1 MLRKNAKRIVIAL
14 LLPVGAILFYSLS
27 LIPGLVEHFYSNGV
41 AKFFI
46 SAVSI
51 VTGAIPVSV
60 AELILILLAAIFIG
74 YIAYTVSNSLRQK
87 ENRRKIIMRFFLNLF
102 SAVSVAYFLFV
113 VTWGLNYNRLP
124 FSEAAGLDIR
134 PSEVSELAQ
143 VCEALIVKANSFR
156 DEVSENSRG
165 VMYLPEGYAEAF
177 RRAHKGFDNASV
189 LYPQLGGSYG
199 PPKGILLS
207 TLMSYSGLTGVYFPF
222 TAEANVNT
230 DIPHPFILSTACHEM
245 AHQRGYARE
254 DEANYISYVACT
266 MNPYADFKYSG
277 TLLAA
282 INSMNALFRNDRE
295 SFNRLYELYSEG
307 VIRDLRYLNE
317 YWRQFEGPVQEA
329 ADSINDTYLKANL
342 QKDGVKSYGRMVDL
356 LIAQYRRDGLK

>member
-14 LLPVGAILFYSLS
+14 LLPAGAILFYSLS
-27 LIPGLVEHFYSNGV
+27 LMPVLVEYFYSNGM

-46 SAVSI
+46 SALSI
-51 VTGAIPVSV
+51 LTGAIPVSV
-60 AELILILLAAIFIG
+60 AELALILLLAIFIW
-74 YIAYTVSNSLRQK
+74 YIAYTVAHAIRQK
-87 ENRRKIIMRFFLNLF
+87 ENRRKFVTRFFLNLF
-102 SAVSVAYFLFV
+102 SAASIVYFLFI

-124 FSEAAGLDIR
+124 FSEAAGLDTR

-143 VCEALIVKANSFR
+143 VCEALIVKANSLR
-156 DEVSENSRG
+156 NEVRENSQG
-165 VMYLPEGYAEAF
+165 IMYLPEGYEEAF

-199 PPKGILLS
+199 RPKGILLS
-207 TLMSYSGLTGVYFPF
+207 RLMSYSGLTGVYFPF

-230 DIPHPFILSTACHEM
+230 DIPHAFILSTACHEM

-254 DEANYISYVACT
+254 DEANYVSYLVCT
-266 MNPYADFKYSG
+266 MNPDPDFRYSG
-277 TLLAA
+277 TLLAVV
-282 INSMNALFRNDRE
+282 NSMNALFRNDRE
-295 SFNRLYELYSEG
+295 SFNRLYALYSEG
-307 VIRDLRYLNE
+307 VIRDLRYSNE
-317 YWRQFEGPVQEA
+317 YWRQFEGPVQEV

-356 LIAQYRRDGLK
+356 LIAQYRKDGLK